1 MLTRLPM
8 LVAIAVFFVVLFTI
22 VAGVD
27 SASLPKANA
36 AAPSGLL
43 VVENQFDH
51 ALLLVDPVARRE
63 IARVVVG
70 VNGHEVTL
78 SKDGRLAYVPIYSN
92 VAIGEPGTDGN
103 TIDIVDLQARKLVG
117 SMDLGKPVRP
127 HRAQLGPDGLLYVTA
142 ELDNAVAVIDPATQN
157 VLAKIPTD
165 QPQTHMLVLTPDGQ
179 RAYTANVSAGSVSVL
194 DLKTRK
200 LITVI
205 PISKTIQR
213 ISISPDGRRVFT
225 HDRESARVAV
235 IDTASNKISDWIAM
249 PEMAYASTP
258 TPDGRWLL
266 VATNGSDRHRLYAV
280 DLQTLKI
287 VHSWDL
293 PGIPLELLVRPGG
306 DEAYVSCIQAGKI
319 AVLNLH
325 SWEME
330 EPINLSRGVD
340 GLAWTT
346 AVR

>member
-142 ELDNAVAVIDPATQN
+142 ELDNAVAVIDPATQK

-235 IDTASNKISDWIAM
+235 IAGA
-249 PEMAYASTP
+249 PA
-258 TPDGRWLL
+258 G
-266 VATNGSDRHRLYAV
+266 VAT
-280 DLQTLKI
+280 Q
-287 VHSWDL
+287 
-293 PGIPLELLVRPGG
+293 
-306 DEAYVSCIQAGKI
+306 GK
-319 AVLNLH
+319 
-325 SWEME
+325 
-330 EPINLSRGVD
+330 R
-340 GLAWTT
+340 
-346 AVR
+346 

>member
-1 MLTRLPM
+1 MLARLPI
-8 LVAIAVFFVVLFTI
+8 LVVIAILFAVMFATVR
-22 VAGVD
+22 AD
-27 SASLPKANA
+27 SA
-36 AAPSGLL
+36 AAPKTSSAPPSGML

-51 ALLLVDPVARRE
+51 ALLLVDPVAKRE

-92 VAIGEPGTDGN
+92 VAIGEPGTNGN
-103 TIDIVDLQARKLVG
+103 TIDIVDLQARKLIG

-142 ELDNAVAVIDPATQN
+142 ELDNAVAVIDPATQKI
-157 VLAKIPTD
+157 LAKIPTD

-205 PISKTIQR
+205 PVAKMVQR

-235 IDTASNKISDWIAM
+235 IDTASNKISDWIAL

-266 VATNGSDRHRLYAV
+266 VATNGSDRHRLYVV
-280 DLQTLKI
+280 DLQTLK
-287 VHSWDL
+287 VSKSFDL
-293 PGIPLELLVRPGG
+293 PGIPLELLARPDG
-306 DEAYVSCIQAGKI
+306 DVAYVSCIQAGKI

-330 EPINLSRGVD
+330 EPITLTRGVD

-346 AVR
+346 AVQ